1 MLYCVHRYFFS
12 RDSNYFSTRFAQL
25 DIRDH
30 KPLPTII
37 SLGDIEVKDFDAFL
51 SILYP
56 EYVSRSSFIGLL
68 IDVYLRVVISKE
80 MTSPMK
86 SGSLCFI
93 SQLVGAS
100 LPSAG
105 WPLVLSSPQRLTIVS
120 YSRGLIQSTTG

>member
-12 RDSNYFSTRFAQL
+12 RDSTYFSTQFSQL

-30 KPLPTII
+30 EPIPTTI
-37 SLGDIEVKDFDAFL
+37 SLGDIEVKDFDALL

-56 EYVSRSSFIGLL
+56 EYVLVSSFISLL
-68 IDVYLRVVISKE
+68 IEVYLRVVISKE

-86 SGSLCFI
+86 NGNPCFV

-100 LPSAG
+100 LPFEDWHLA
-105 WPLVLSSPQRLTIVS
+105 LSILRRLTIAS
-120 YSRGLIQSTTG
+120 YLRALIRLTTG